1 MKSNVVI
8 LTVIGAY
15 FLLSGIVYIIWN
27 NIAGN
32 EFEATGS
39 LGLLLSA
46 VLSGFIAFFLNMV
59 NRSQGGILLPE
70 DHPTADIDDA
80 DPELGHFSPWSWWPL
95 ILGASIGLV
104 FLGLAVGIW
113 VSLLAIPFILIALS
127 GWVYEYY
134 RGNFGH

>member
-1 MKSNVVI
+1 MKSNIVI
-8 LTVIGAY
+8 LVVIGAY

-27 NIAGN
+27 NLTGN

-46 VLSGFIAFFLNMV
+46 VLAGFIAFFLNMV
-59 NRSQGGILLPE
+59 NRSQGGLLLPE
-70 DHPTADIDDA
+70 DHPTADVDDA

-95 ILGASIGLV
+95 VLGASVGLV

-113 VSLLAIPFILIALS
+113 IALLAVPLVLISLA